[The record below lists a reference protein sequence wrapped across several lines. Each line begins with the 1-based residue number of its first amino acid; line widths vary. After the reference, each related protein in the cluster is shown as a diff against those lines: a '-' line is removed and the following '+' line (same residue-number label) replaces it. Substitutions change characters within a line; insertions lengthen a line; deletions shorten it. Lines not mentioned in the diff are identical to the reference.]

1 MRCPLQPCAR
11 ADLLHFLG
19 VLYAEIAGEFVQKM
33 PGAAAQCRHFLNALD
48 VTQLLQPAYLSIQ
61 QIGHERD
68 ISSRSARRTLG
79 KQDSTAQPREAAVTS
94 TSTRARM
101 SPNSLKILRS
111 AVVCLPY
118 RLQQQR
124 LASLGAPNS
133 ANAFQQAAGA
143 SHTRPRETRRS
154 VQSAQA
160 ARRVH
165 PLLPLVPRSSSA
177 GH

>member
-1 MRCPLQPCAR
+1 MQCPLQPCAR
-11 ADLLHFLG
+11 ADLFHFLG

-33 PGAAAQCRHFLNALD
+33 PRAAAQCRHLLNARD

-61 QIGHERD
+61 HIGHKRET
-68 ISSRSARRTLG
+68 SSRSAHRTLG
-79 KQDSTAQPREAAVTS
+79 KQDSTPQPREAAITS

-118 RLQQQR
+118 RLPQQR
-124 LASLGAPNS
+124 LASSGAPNS
-133 ANAFQQAAGA
+133 ASAFQQAAGA
-143 SHTRPRETRRS
+143 SHTRPRETQRS

-165 PLLPLVPRSSSA
+165 PRLPLEPRSSSA